1 VQSAGE
7 KNGGPCRIRTC
18 DLVIKS
24 HLSTGCK
31 GLGDNN
37 LQTGENP
44 VTPTVTPKIEKGAIL
59 AALRG
64 LSKDELLGL
73 LADVLA
79 APDTK
84 ENIT

>member
-1 VQSAGE
+1 M
-7 KNGGPCRIRTC
+7 
-18 DLVIKS
+18 
-24 HLSTGCK
+24 
-31 GLGDNN
+31 
-37 LQTGENP
+37 QTGENP

>member
-1 VQSAGE
+1 MQSAGE

-64 LSKDELLGL
+64 LSTDFFGFFSVGYGSTSLPS
-73 LADVLA
+73 A
-79 APDTK
+79 A
-84 ENIT
+84 

>member
-1 VQSAGE
+1 MGHS
-7 KNGGPCRIRTC
+7 
-18 DLVIKS
+18 D
-24 HLSTGCK
+24 
-31 GLGDNN
+31 
-37 LQTGENP
+37 LQTPENP
-44 VTPTVTPKIEKGAIL
+44 VTPPVTPEIEKGAIL

-79 APDTK
+79 APDGK